1 MKKLIVLAHI
11 IIFFIGCPSAPKNS
25 ARIYIEQQ
33 DYERAKEQIYIG
45 LRDNPND
52 YELYVL
58 LAKAEIGLRRW
69 SEVSKAFQDGIA
81 IDSIKTIN
89 WLLGDTKNI
98 SAYRQAFYNAA
109 LADRADKK
117 HEQALINLGY
127 AKILDPK
134 DVSTYILEGGLYSEL
149 GDSKMANQAYAQAL
163 SIDPENPDA
172 YFLVGKE
179 YFDKI
184 MYDSS
189 VVKFEKA
196 IEYFKIRHER
206 DGKILFQNLPE
217 VDKELARKM
226 NSLWFTKKNDE
237 LDELIKV
244 KLGIDAGLTA
254 MRSRVEK
261 FYKTSEGLA
270 RSYYWLGIAYYN
282 LKDESVAFETLQK
295 SLEILPDDL
304 DALFYAGE
312 ILIKMKKYDDALN
325 YLRRITQLK
334 EDDTYAWFYTA
345 VCHSQ
350 LKDFNKAVDIYENKV
365 LALDPENIDALTN
378 LAYCYR
384 ELGNNKKAL
393 EYLMKVEE
401 LQKEQE

>member
-1 MKKLIVLAHI
+1 MKKLIVVALI

-33 DYERAKEQIYIG
+33 EYEKAKEQIFVG
-45 LRDNPND
+45 LKDNPDD

-58 LAKAEIGLRRW
+58 LAKSEIGLTRW
-69 SEVSKAFQDGIA
+69 NEASKAFQDGIA
-81 IDSIKTIN
+81 IDSTKTVN
-89 WLLGDTKNI
+89 WLLGDTKNV

-109 LADRADKK
+109 LSQRTDKK
-117 HEQALINLGY
+117 YEQALMNLGY
-127 AKILDPK
+127 AKILDPE
-134 DVSTYILEGGLYSEL
+134 DVNTFILEGGLYSEL
-149 GDSKMANQAYAQAL
+149 GNREMANQAYAKAL

-179 YFDKI
+179 YFDMR

-196 IEYFKIRHER
+196 IKYFNIRYER
-206 DGKILFQNLPE
+206 DAKILFQNLPE
-217 VDKELARKM
+217 VDKDLARKI
-226 NSLWFTKKNDE
+226 NSLWVAKKNDE

-244 KLGIDAGLTA
+244 RLGIDAGLTA

-270 RSYYWLGIAYYN
+270 RSYYWLAIAHYN
-282 LKDESVAFETLQK
+282 LKDEALALKNLQN
-295 SLEILPDDL
+295 SLDILPDDV

-312 ILIKMKKYDDALN
+312 ILIKMKKFKDALTN
-325 YLRRITQLK
+325 LERITQLK
-334 EDDTYAWFYTA
+334 EDDSHAWFYTA

-350 LKDFNKAVDIYENKV
+350 LKDFNKAIDIYESKV

-393 EYLMKVEE
+393 EYLMKAEE
-401 LQKEQE
+401 LQKEQ

>member
-1 MKKLIVLAHI
+1 MKQLIVLALI
-11 IIFFIGCPSAPKNS
+11 VIFFIGCPSAPKNS

-33 DYERAKEQIYIG
+33 DYERAKEQIYVG

-58 LAKAEIGLRRW
+58 LAKAEIGLTRW
-69 SEVSKAFQDGIA
+69 SEASKAFEDGIA
-81 IDSIKTIN
+81 IDSVKTIN
-89 WLLGDTKNI
+89 WLLGDTKNV

-109 LADRADKK
+109 LTERVDKK
-117 HEQALINLGY
+117 YEQALMNLGY
-127 AKILDPK
+127 AKILDPE

-149 GDSKMANQAYAQAL
+149 GDSKMAHQAYAHAL
-163 SIDPENPDA
+163 SIDPENPDG
-172 YFLVGKE
+172 YYLVGKE
-179 YFDKI
+179 YYDRG

-217 VDKELARKM
+217 VDKDLARRI
-226 NSLWFTKKNDE
+226 NSLWVAKKNDE

-254 MRSRVEK
+254 MKSRVEK

-282 LKDESVAFETLQK
+282 LKNDTVAFENLQK
-295 SLEILPDDL
+295 SLEVLPDDI

-312 ILIKMKKYDDALN
+312 ILIKMKKYNDALD
-325 YLRRITQLK
+325 YFGKITQLK

-350 LKDFNKAVDIYENKV
+350 LKDFKKAIDIYENRV
-365 LALDPENIDALTN
+365 LELDPENIDALTN

-401 LQKEQE
+401 LQKGQE